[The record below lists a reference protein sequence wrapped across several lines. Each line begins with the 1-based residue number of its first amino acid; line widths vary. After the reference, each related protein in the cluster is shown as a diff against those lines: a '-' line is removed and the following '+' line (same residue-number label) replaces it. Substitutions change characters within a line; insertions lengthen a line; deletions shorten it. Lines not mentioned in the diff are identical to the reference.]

1 MTASVGFDGD
11 HDGTELELI
20 SEFETKLSK
29 TKKRAVNVLGARQ
42 MTRAAMEKRLVEL
55 GESAEDAADA
65 ADWLAE
71 IGLID
76 DAAYAAELVRGC
88 VRRGFGAR
96 RIRDEL
102 YKRLVPRDLWDDA
115 LAEIEDGE
123 TVASAVAFIERKL
136 RGESFDFDD
145 KRKIG
150 AALARRGHS
159 WSDINAA
166 FTEYAEGLD
175 EENEDFEE
183 FDFE

>member
-1 MTASVGFDGD
+1 MTAFEDE
-11 HDGTELELI
+11 ELARFGEQD
-20 SEFETKLSK
+20 EKLSK
-29 TKKRAVNVLGARQ
+29 TKKRAMNVLSARQ
-42 MTRAAMEKRLVEL
+42 LTRAAMEKRLIEL
-55 GESAEDAADA
+55 GETSENAADA
-65 ADWLAE
+65 ADWLVE
-71 IGLID
+71 IGLIN
-76 DAAYAAELVRGC
+76 DAEYAAELVRGC

-102 YKRLVPRDLWDDA
+102 YKRRVPRELWDDA

-136 RGESFDFDD
+136 RGDAPDFDD

-166 FTEYAEGLD
+166 FAEYAENLD
-175 EENEDFEE
+175 LDLEKE

>member
-1 MTASVGFDGD
+1 MDDFEPLV
-11 HDGTELELI
+11 
-20 SEFETKLSK
+20 EFETKLSK
-29 TKKRAVNVLGARQ
+29 TKKRAMNVLGAR
-42 MTRAAMEKRLVEL
+42 MLTRGAMEKRLREL
-55 GESAEDAADA
+55 GEEDGDAADA
-65 ADWLAE
+65 ADWLVE

-102 YKRLVPRDLWDDA
+102 YRRLVPRELWDGA

-123 TVASAVAFIERKL
+123 TVASAEAFIERKL
-136 RGESFDFDD
+136 RGETPDLDD

-166 FTEYAEGLD
+166 FANYIEGL
-175 EENEDFEE
+175 EEE
-183 FDFE
+183 

>member
-1 MTASVGFDGD
+1 MEDFEPLV
-11 HDGTELELI
+11 
-20 SEFETKLSK
+20 EFETKLSK
-29 TKKRAVNVLGARQ
+29 TKKRAMNILGARVL
-42 MTRAAMEKRLVEL
+42 TRGAMEKRLKEL
-55 GESAEDAADA
+55 GESDEDAADA
-65 ADWLAE
+65 ADWLVE

-96 RIRDEL
+96 RIRDEM
-102 YKRLVPRDLWDDA
+102 YRRLVPRELWDDA

-123 TVASAVAFIERKL
+123 TVASAEAFIERKL
-136 RGESFDFDD
+136 RGETPDFDD

-166 FTEYAEGLD
+166 FANYIEGLD
-175 EENEDFEE
+175 EENEEE
-183 FDFE
+183 F